1 MHHVCA
7 PKRLLTGLLVSLVAA
22 LVVQVAT
29 AAPRVHPSLRQSQYR
44 YHDGMWVARTSS
56 TRIAV
61 IPYLSH
67 GVGVNRTQYRYHDG
81 MWVARASSKQQSA
94 LRPDDRAGRLG
105 I

>member
-29 AAPRVHPSLRQSQYR
+29 AAPRVHPSLRQNQYR
-44 YHDGMWVARTSS
+44 YHEGMWAARTSG

-67 GVGVNRTQYRYHDG
+67 GVGINQTQYRYHDG
-81 MWVARASSKQQSA
+81 TWVARASSTKQSV
-94 LRPDDRAGRLG
+94 LRPDDRSGRRG